1 MSVLA
6 FSSRNRALIA
16 ADDRCHTICRMLLMP
31 LRIAIQQVRTRMMQA
46 MQTCSRQ
53 EERPLRFR
61 SCIAAAGRQV
71 NEVQRLQRLQEID
84 QLDRSLNRGR
94 AVCRVLVAG
103 NVSFA
108 ACLQRCSCCLLFGF
122 KLFFRCGRLCSL
134 FACLSTAIVL
144 RYTLREGVATG
155 ACYCCGACLCR
166 ACTCTCT
173 LGRGREC
180 IVCSTSMGLAPRP
193 TGLRM

>member
-6 FSSRNRALIA
+6 FSSMNRALIA
-16 ADDRCHTICRMLLMP
+16 ADDRCHTTCRMLLMP
-31 LRIAIQQVRTRMMQA
+31 LHIAIQQASKNTMLQQETCMMQA

-61 SCIAAAGRQV
+61 SCITAAGRQV
-71 NEVQRLQRLQEID
+71 NEVQRRQRLQEID

-108 ACLQRCSCCLLFGF
+108 ACLQRCALFLLLACLGLSFFSAAVCCVLCSHASRL
-122 KLFFRCGRLCSL
+122 RLCC
-134 FACLSTAIVL
+134 ATRCERA
-144 RYTLREGVATG
+144 GVAGG

-180 IVCSTSMGLAPRP
+180 SV
-193 TGLRM
+193 